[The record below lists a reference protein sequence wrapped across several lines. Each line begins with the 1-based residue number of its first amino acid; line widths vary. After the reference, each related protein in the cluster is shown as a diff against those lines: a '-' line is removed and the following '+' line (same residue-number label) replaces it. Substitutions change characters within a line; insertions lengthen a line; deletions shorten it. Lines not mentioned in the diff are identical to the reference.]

1 MATPENTGTTTE
13 TADTRTLMS
22 FAKPSTDFIYLDTP
36 CEATTAALCM
46 HDLSAS
52 TEPPP
57 PPPHCTVRR
66 LERL

>member
-36 CEATTAALCM
+36 CEATTGAA
-46 HDLSAS
+46 AAAAETQTES
-52 TEPPP
+52 TAHTGNCAGE
-57 PPPHCTVRR
+57 HFSGQ
-66 LERL
+66 